1 MNVNSIREHH
11 AEMNEALQ
19 WVTFQVGSERYGVNV
34 LQVQEVLKYTE
45 ITPVPG
51 APHYVLGI
59 INLRGIV
66 VTVIDTRTRFGLQN
80 KEVDETS
87 RIIFV
92 EVKGHIIGMLVDSVA
107 EVVSLQLSDIESTPN
122 VNSEENDNAKY
133 IQGVFSDSENILIL
147 IDVDKLFTDE
157 DFAEAVSD

>member
-1 MNVNSIREHH
+1 MSVNAIREHH
-11 AEMNEALQ
+11 TEVNQALQ
-19 WVTFQVGSERYGVNV
+19 WVTFQIGNERYGVNV

-66 VTVIDTRTRFGLQN
+66 VTVIDTRKRFGLES
-80 KEVDETS
+80 KETDETS
-87 RIIFV
+87 RIIFI

-107 EVVSLQLSDIESTPN
+107 EVVSLQPSDIESTPN
-122 VNSEENDNAKY
+122 VSNEENDNAKY

-147 IDVDKLFTDE
+147 IDVEKLFTDE
-157 DFAEAVSD
+157 DFAEAGSV